1 MWTALQY
8 GDYASYYLALAYE
21 LDPTPVPMLAE
32 LKEKM
37 KD

>member
-8 GDYASYYLALAYE
+8 GDYASYYLALAYG